1 MSNKQ
6 AKCKRKVRLKSAY
19 CKVEYASE
27 TLILRKDDPAF
38 NSCTQCL
45 LNHDQCD
52 NLCLL
57 GGAAYHVD
65 DIERYGVWQ
74 ICRRYIAKLL
84 HGDYNKPIFPNPFK
98 H

>member
-6 AKCKRKVRLKSAY
+6 AKDKRKVRQKEAY

-38 NSCTQCL
+38 SSCEQCL
-45 LNHDQCD
+45 LTHDLCD
-52 NLCLL
+52 NLCLH

-65 DIERYGVWQ
+65 DIEIYSMWQ
-74 ICRRYIAKLL
+74 MCRRYIAKLL
-84 HGDYNKPIFPNPFK
+84 FGDYNKPIFPNPFK

>member
-1 MSNKQ
+1 MSNKK
-6 AKCKRKVRLKSAY
+6 AKNKRKVRQKEAY

-38 NSCTQCL
+38 SSCAQCL
-45 LNHDQCD
+45 LYHGCCD

-57 GGAAYHVD
+57 GGASYHVD
-65 DIERYGVWQ
+65 EIIQYDMWQ
-74 ICRRYIAKLL
+74 MCRRYIAKLL